1 MILLFDEDEIKFE
14 NLGLGVLRDA
24 TSCTVKEELN
34 GEYSL
39 SMQYPISGS
48 NFEKLIENRI
58 IYVKPNPYDEY
69 QPFRIYSISRPIGGT
84 VTVTAYHISYDLN
97 GVVCQPFKGGSLLD
111 TITKIQN
118 NIDDTRFKFVNG
130 HAVDD
135 KYYRTYQI
143 TTPTNVKAILSSDDE
158 AVCGEDGYDC
168 ELKYDKW
175 VVRILGHRGSD
186 RGEEIRYAKNM
197 TDLTQEI
204 TTENL
209 CSAVYPY
216 YHKESTSSDSSST
229 EDGFTKV
236 YIVGTKP
243 YQDGWF
249 SFEENGEPYH
259 PTSDNPVQVQTEG
272 DFKDKIY
279 TWDTNTQRYIEKK
292 YNETVTLISGVVEP
306 TWIKIDWSGFPTV
319 KAVAQVDGYFKAL
332 TETEYTKYSAGD
344 TVYEGKITDIS
355 GITGNMM
362 LYFAEV
368 IPPTSSSTTEEVSN
382 ITHVELDEKYLTTDD
397 MTDAKKMKFKYVKL
411 LDLTSEFDE
420 EPSQEKLREKAK
432 EYIKENKIGKLK
444 KTTDV
449 SFINLNA
456 TTNAEN
462 FKILSHVELGD
473 TVRVLYTNLGVDEK
487 LRVITT
493 EYNVLTNQYE
503 SVELGEK
510 KETLSDNSVQTG
522 DNVSSLSNNAGY
534 TNSSEVSKIIANTIT
549 ADYIQAINAK
559 LTKAQIEQL
568 SVARIN
574 CTGIFEASQFVLDE
588 LVASK
593 LTADNAKIAQTLEAG
608 TVKVSGDITV
618 LSGQISITG
627 EDGTVFNV
635 DRDGKVTAND
645 MNITGGS
652 ITIEN
657 DEGSTTF
664 EVTKEGYLTASGA
677 KVTGDII
684 ALAGQIGDCVINEEG
699 KLIVP
704 AANITGELT
713 VGQISNFN
721 KEVTTITNDTLS
733 TTNVLAENLQVKAAN
748 INGSL
753 TIGQIDD
760 DTKNTIYD
768 NASDLT
774 EEKLRNA
781 KLGDNTTISGYIIDK
796 NGLRTFGGR
805 DSDGNPT
812 DEFDSLTTDKKS
824 GVYLSEKGI
833 RLGELPSTNP
843 EDYYPDNYCANTII
857 EPGTYVKIVTPEG
870 KTFEK
875 GKKYCVVFDVD
886 YDNDKYEYPDVKFGV
901 YSPDKDGNMVS
912 LGTATWADP
921 YETYGSLKQSHQ
933 NVYFEFETFSDMEPD
948 LSFNYE
954 YSKSIISNV
963 RIYRVAPKGFLVNS
977 DGTLIATE
985 GYIGGA
991 TIHGGV
997 LRVPSAQ
1004 ISGKIT
1010 ADIVES
1016 NEGHIANF
1024 TINDKGFHSPDS
1036 FDSLD
1041 KSLTEFTNGEIN
1053 DGGVYV
1059 GTDGIRLGKYTTTYE
1074 TTKPIIKVSSTGYL
1088 YYLEH
1093 SNTSVCTIDV
1103 NGENIYTNSS
1113 SDDGFVIVFISS
1125 STGKVVSGYPIITS
1139 SYDALYNTLR
1149 SAPIET
1155 FLVLTSVS
1163 KSAISITSDLRTILT
1178 DYFGGQ
1184 DTATYTDKN
1193 GAFVFIGYHAAS
1205 SPDAFEFIGDDTESE
1220 VKTFELKCSSDEII
1234 KTSEFSH
1241 EFKVTKDGKLY
1252 SDYGK
1257 IGGFIID
1264 KTRLYL
1270 EPTDG
1275 SEPKVSFGEEGLVF
1289 RDGVNADFKGFKI
1302 DSDGTIY
1309 SNSGYIGGFTV
1320 ANNSLYSPTTFKNLD
1335 TADTITTKGNV
1346 SYPTTQGV
1354 YISPEGFRIGV
1365 NAKEFFEDVYNNKK
1379 MALSVWDNPQI
1390 SNIGVNSSGPIF
1402 MFSYFKN
1409 VNNGEYYT
1417 SVNNSHNSYSYY
1429 TLHFETT
1436 ESNLDIYITVKNL
1449 TVYPSEDYGVI
1460 SKLNKNLSYGIRITD
1475 ALTDDDGSV
1484 AKSYKG
1490 VRTTST
1496 DENIRDNIFIGR
1508 TGDPGTYYITIK
1520 YIKQSSY
1527 DESHGDY
1534 FRVYDIYA
1542 LESFESVKW
1551 IDPDSDIR
1559 HGGIYSDKY
1568 GQVTI
1573 VNGQFHGLFKGLT
1586 DSIIDTYKFSNGCIY
1601 YNDKLII
1608 NEGTILADYVNN
1620 YVKLKYDSTS
1630 HSVYSEVDNT
1640 SAIIPYATKTSVG
1653 LIKSGK
1659 TIRVNHQYAVDID
1672 NDGSATVTVPW
1683 ENTIVSNVD
1692 FENDEEGAL
1701 NFLLYY
1707 SKYSSGILSKPLSI
1721 IATVP
1726 AATTTSK
1733 GVVQL
1738 GDTEGISTDKAAT
1751 VNLATSLYNKLN
1763 EAKINGVD
1771 VKTAYTKEPVDTTQT
1786 YTAVV
1791 PTKDGAIRLV
1801 GQSIVFAASTTDSA
1815 LDDLI
1820 PGGIAIIDE

>member
-1 MILLFDEDEIKFE
+1 MILLFDEDELKFE

-48 NFEKLIENRI
+48 NFEKLVENRI
-58 IYVKPNPYDEY
+58 IYVKPNPYDDY

-97 GVVCQPFKGGSLLD
+97 GVICQPFKGGSLLD

-130 HAVDD
+130 HAIDD

-236 YIVGTKP
+236 YIVGKKP

-279 TWDTNTQRYIEKK
+279 AWDTNTQRYIEKK

-432 EYIKENKIGKLK
+432 EYVKENKIGKLK

-608 TVKVSGDITV
+608 TIKVSGDITV

-627 EDGTVFNV
+627 DDGTVFNV

-684 ALAGQIGDCVINEEG
+684 ALAGQIGDCVIDEQG
-699 KLIVP
+699 KLTVP
-704 AANITGELT
+704 AANITGTFE
-713 VGQISNFN
+713 VGQISNFDSS
-721 KEVTTITNDTLS
+721 VTTITNDTLS
-733 TTNVLAENLQVKAAN
+733 TTNVLAENLHVNAAN

-753 TIGQIDD
+753 TIGQISDD
-760 DTKNTIYD
+760 AQTTISN

-781 KLGDNTTISGYIIDK
+781 KLGNNSTISGYIIDK
-796 NGLRTFGGR
+796 DGLRTFAGR
-805 DSDGNPT
+805 DVDGNPT
-812 DEFDSLTTDKKS
+812 DEFDSLTTDKKN
-824 GVYLSEKGI
+824 GVYLSDKGI
-833 RLGELPSTNP
+833 RLGELPSTDP
-843 EDYYPDNYCANTII
+843 SDYYPDNYCANTSI
-857 EPGTYVKIVTPEG
+857 EPGAYVGIITPSG
-870 KTFEK
+870 KSFEK
-875 GKKYCVVFDVD
+875 SKKYCVVFDVD
-886 YDNDKYEYPDVKFGV
+886 YDNDKYEYPDVKLGV
-901 YSPDKDGNMVS
+901 YTPDSNGNMVS
-912 LGTATWADP
+912 LGTANWSDP
-921 YETYGSLKQSHQ
+921 NETYGSLKQSHKD
-933 NVYFEFETFSDMEPD
+933 VYFEFETLADSEPD
-948 LSFNYE
+948 LSFYYE
-954 YSKSIISNV
+954 YSKSIISNI
-963 RIYRVAPKGFLVNS
+963 RIYRVTPKGFIVNS

-1010 ADIVES
+1010 ADVVES

-1024 TINDKGFHSPDS
+1024 TINERGLHSPDS
-1036 FDSLD
+1036 FDSMD
-1041 KSLTEFTNGEIN
+1041 KSLTGFTNGDIAN
-1053 DGGVYV
+1053 GGIYV
-1059 GTDGIRLGKYTTTYE
+1059 GTDGIRLGEYTITYE
-1074 TTKPIIKVSSTGYL
+1074 ATKPIIKVSSTGYL

-1093 SNTSVCTIDV
+1093 SNTHVCTIDV
-1103 NGENIYTNSS
+1103 NGENIYANAS
-1113 SDDGFVIVFISS
+1113 SDDGFVIAYISAN
-1125 STGKVVSGYPIITS
+1125 TGKVVSGYPIVTS
-1139 SYDALYNTLR
+1139 SYDALYNALN

-1155 FLVLTSVS
+1155 FLVLTSTL
-1163 KSAISITSDLRTILT
+1163 KSALSITSELRTILA
-1178 DYFGGQ
+1178 DSFGG
-1184 DTATYTDKN
+1184 DETSTYTDSN
-1193 GAFVFIGYHAAS
+1193 GAFVFIGYHGSS
-1205 SPDAFEFIGDDTESE
+1205 SPSAFEYVGDDTDSTIE
-1220 VKTFELKCSSDEII
+1220 TFELRCSTDKIVE
-1234 KTSEFSH
+1234 TSVFSH

-1257 IGGFIID
+1257 IGGFVID

-1270 EPTDG
+1270 EPSDG
-1275 SEPKVSFGEEGLVF
+1275 FEPKVSFGEEGLVF
-1289 RDGVNADFKGFKI
+1289 RDSVGADFKGFKI
-1302 DSDGTIY
+1302 DTDGTIY
-1309 SNSGYIGGFTV
+1309 SNSGYIGGFTI
-1320 ANNSLYSPTTFKNLD
+1320 ANNSLYSPITFSSLDAADTFKVSD
-1335 TADTITTKGNV
+1335 NV

-1365 NAKEFFEDVYNNKK
+1365 NAKEFFDDVYNNKK
-1379 MALSVWDNPQI
+1379 MALSIWDTPQI
-1390 SNIGVNSSGPIF
+1390 SNIIFTSSGPTL
-1402 MFSYFKN
+1402 MFDYFKN

-1417 SVNNSHNSYSYY
+1417 SVNNSYNSYSYY
-1429 TLHFETT
+1429 RLYFETT
-1436 ESNLDIYITVKNL
+1436 KANLDIYITVKNL

-1460 SKLNKNLSYGIRITD
+1460 SKLNKDLSYGRKIAD
-1475 ALTDDDGSV
+1475 ALTDDEDSV

-1490 VRTTST
+1490 IKTTSS
-1496 DENIRDNIFIGR
+1496 DETVRDNVLIGR
-1508 TGDPGTYYITIK
+1508 TGDPGTYYITVK

-1527 DESHGDY
+1527 EESHGDY
-1534 FRVYDIYA
+1534 FRIYDIYA

-1551 IDPDSDIR
+1551 IDPESEIR

-1586 DSIIDTYKFSNGCIY
+1586 GSIVDTYKFSDGCIY
-1601 YNDKLII
+1601 YNDELII
-1608 NEGTILADYVNN
+1608 NNGKVLADYVNN
-1620 YVKLKYDSTS
+1620 YVKLKYDSTN
-1630 HSVYSEVDNT
+1630 HSVYSEIDNT
-1640 SAIIPYATKTSVG
+1640 SAVIPYATSTSVG

-1659 TIRVNHQYAVDID
+1659 TASLTQKYAVDID
-1672 NDGSATVTVPW
+1672 GDGAATVTVPW
-1683 ENTIVSNVD
+1683 ENTLVSSVE
-1692 FENDEEGAL
+1692 FENDEDGSL

-1707 SKYSSGILSKPLSI
+1707 TNYSQGTFSTAQSMT
-1721 IATVP
+1721 ANVP

-1738 GDTEGISTDKAAT
+1738 GDATGTSTDKAAT
-1751 VNLATSLYNKLN
+1751 VNLATTLYNKLN
-1763 EAKINGVD
+1763 KAKVNGVD
-1771 VKTAYTKEPVDTTQT
+1771 VKEISTLKSANTKTAYT
-1786 YTAVV
+1786 AIV
-1791 PTKDGAIRLV
+1791 PTSDGVMRYV
-1801 GQSIVFAASTTDSA
+1801 GQSIVFASSTEDESLET
-1815 LDDLI
+1815 LI